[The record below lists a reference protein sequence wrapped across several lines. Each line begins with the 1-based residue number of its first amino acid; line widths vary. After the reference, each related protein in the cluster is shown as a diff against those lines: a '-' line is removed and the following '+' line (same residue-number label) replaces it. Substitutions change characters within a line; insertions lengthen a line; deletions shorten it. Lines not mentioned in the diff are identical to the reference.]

1 MGLWSS
7 GLTGRMGSESSCRLQ
22 GTLTLLRRCG
32 AEVGKL
38 AAAVQVG
45 KHVGRL
51 QVTMHLCWWRGVSS
65 AAERREAWAAL
76 WHEELQA
83 WTGWTPGRRARPKP
97 AEKLGGA
104 AGALPPLRA
113 HVPP

>member
-1 MGLWSS
+1 VGLWSS

-65 AAERREAWAAL
+65 AAERREAWGCVPPSG
-76 WHEELQA
+76 
-83 WTGWTPGRRARPKP
+83 TRSSRPGRVGLLVVEP
-97 AEKLGGA
+97 APSLQRNW
-104 AGALPPLRA
+104 AGLPGRCR
-113 HVPP
+113 H